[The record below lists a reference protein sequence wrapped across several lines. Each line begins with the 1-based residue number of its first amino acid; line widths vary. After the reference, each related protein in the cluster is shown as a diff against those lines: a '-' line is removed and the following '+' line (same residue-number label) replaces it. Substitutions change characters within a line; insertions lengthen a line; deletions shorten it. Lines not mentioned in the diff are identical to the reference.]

1 MAGGTTCKVS
11 FPIDVVLF
19 CLCPQ
24 NSGHVEMIWFL
35 ALSFSEQMLRLRCIV
50 GQLYKV
56 YIPYRLWNQRRNT
69 TTGFVFSYK
78 FLMYLTW
85 LWVADPSI
93 FSVGIQMF
101 PNRERKRSLLYENS
115 INQYKYFK
123 SILFLSVTSHTRFS
137 LSSIFVIN
145 ECTLIF
151 SAANLSHD
159 MEAGDKWHFQP
170 RDCVEMFC
178 RCKWGGGSQMS
189 QWEASHWML
198 MHPWPLW
205 SVSWFLRW
213 AFWNSLYS

>member
-1 MAGGTTCKVS
+1 MLVS
-11 FPIDVVLF
+11 PLKL
-19 CLCPQ
+19 LCFAFAHRTL
-24 NSGHVEMIWFL
+24 GMIWFL
-35 ALSFSEQMLRLRCIV
+35 ALSFSEQMLRLKCVV
-50 GQLYKV
+50 GQLYEV
-56 YIPYRLWNQRRNT
+56 YLPYRLWNQRRNI

-85 LWVADPSI
+85 LWVADLSV

-123 SILFLSVTSHTRFS
+123 GILFLSIASHTRFY

-151 SAANLSHD
+151 SAGNLSHD

-170 RDCVEMFC
+170 RDCAEMFC
-178 RCKWGGGSQMS
+178 RCRWGGGSQS
-189 QWEASHWML
+189 QWEASHWL
-198 MHPWPLW
+198 PMHPWPLW